1 MRVDQHVYV
10 VIDVN
15 MSLVSLGAGPI
26 NDAWLFWICSEVA
39 IANGKT
45 FIEIK
50 RFCRIHLQS
59 TNYVYAQ
66 HVCFAFEDADHY
78 AVRFFE
84 KIELLHDL
92 IVIGMMVYPEVEQ
105 VVGCLGERLITR
117 EFFSELGIETCG
129 TIRVNYLRCLD
140 CIIKVTTQKM

>member
-1 MRVDQHVYV
+1 NVLGHGPHLLSNRFSLSAIENRTHRTGYAPTTSKLRKNPD
-10 VIDVN
+10 VI
-15 MSLVSLGAGPI
+15 
-26 NDAWLFWICSEVA
+26 
-39 IANGKT
+39 
-45 FIEIK
+45 
-50 RFCRIHLQS
+50 LQS